1 MEKDAPYLHE
11 PTWKAV
17 LKPEFKKQY
26 LQDLFRYVDLERKT
40 NHIFPTTEHVFK
52 AFNLCPYDKV
62 KVVILGQ
69 DPYHGENQ
77 ATGLAFSVPQDVR
90 TPPSLKN
97 IFKEIYA
104 DVGGQMHTDGDL
116 TYLASQGVLLLNSIL
131 TVSSG
136 KPGSHKERGWEQFT
150 NHVIQTISDQK
161 EHVVFMLWGD
171 YAKKKGAC
179 INTTKHLV
187 LETTH
192 PSPFSAHKGF
202 LGSRHFSKANEYLV
216 THGKEP
222 IQWS

>member
-17 LKPEFKKQY
+17 LEPEFEKRY

-40 NHIFPTTEHVFK
+40 SHIFPAAEHVFT
-52 AFNLCPYDKV
+52 AFNLCPYDEV

-77 ATGLAFSVPQDVR
+77 ATGLAFSVPQDVK

-104 DVGGQMHTDGDL
+104 DIGGPVHTNGDL
-116 TYLASQGVLLLNSIL
+116 TYIASQGVLLLNSIL

-150 NHVIQTISDQK
+150 DHVIQTISDQK

-171 YAKKKGAC
+171 YAKKKGAR
-179 INTTKHLV
+179 IDTTKHLV

-202 LGSRHFSKANEYLV
+202 LGSGHFGKANEYLV